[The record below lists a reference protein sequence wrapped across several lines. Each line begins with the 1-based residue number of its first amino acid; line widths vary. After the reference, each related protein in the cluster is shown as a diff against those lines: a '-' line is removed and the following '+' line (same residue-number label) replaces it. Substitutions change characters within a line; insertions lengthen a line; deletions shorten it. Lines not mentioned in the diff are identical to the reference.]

1 MKKIMDW
8 LENSFSPKMNRFVQ
22 NPWVAAIS
30 GSMMKILPVIMVG
43 ALIFFYN
50 AIKSWIPFL
59 PDLGGVLTYTFMLT
73 SLILAFFVGNQLMD
87 F

>member
-43 ALIFFYN
+43 ALIFSVLRNGMTILGIEAYWQQIVEGFVVILGVVIDMRKN
-50 AIKSWIPFL
+50 ARK
-59 PDLGGVLTYTFMLT
+59 
-73 SLILAFFVGNQLMD
+73 A
-87 F
+87 